1 MIYFFLTY
9 FLLVFYY
16 FSFKMKGE
24 RDEIAERI
32 VKEVDAHN
40 LEILKDLS
48 ERKINPLE
56 YNKQIKQYKREVS
69 NAILSRGLGY
79 PISWILKLFKKLQYK
94 NK

>member
-1 MIYFFLTY
+1 
-9 FLLVFYY
+9 
-16 FSFKMKGE
+16 MKKE
-24 RDEIAERI
+24 REEIAERI

-40 LEILKDLS
+40 LKILREFS